1 MSVSKPR
8 LLNLLIAK
16 LIHLIQFCDSHQ
28 LPIDKALPELGQT
41 PDGLESL
48 IQMFKSVVHKKHSA
62 SLRTYLEF
70 LAERR
75 QDTDT
80 IKSKLQQ
87 IAGTA
92 GEPDETH

>member
-1 MSVSKPR
+1 M
-8 LLNLLIAK
+8 
-16 LIHLIQFCDSHQ
+16 
-28 LPIDKALPELGQT
+28 

-48 IQMFKSVVHKKHSA
+48 IQVFKSVVHKKHSA

-75 QDTDT
+75 QDTDK

-92 GEPDETH
+92 GEPDETHKKSQPKLITESTLKKASIAKSSSVSDYLQSL